1 MQTGHWFLFITLP
14 CRVDICPH
22 LLRMK
27 GGGENKRKILQ
38 KSSNHPFIYVHNL
51 LHVLALRNGQQQI
64 YSLITNIA

>member
-1 MQTGHWFLFITLP
+1 MQKGHWFILIT
-14 CRVDICPH
+14 CPVGWTFVH
-22 LLRMK
+22 ILRMK
-27 GGGENKRKILQ
+27 GGRENKRKILQ